1 MNDGAYGCFAAI
13 IIALILLVAAL
24 GTFNATPWGRGI
36 INSWDYAVQK
46 VDDATNYETRKN
58 VEDTCRAMAS
68 SYTAD
73 RMTWEQY
80 RSVENEEQR
89 AWADQAMMRANKTA
103 ASYNE
108 YILKNSFV
116 WDGNIPKDIKKELSY
131 IKN

>member
-1 MNDGAYGCFAAI
+1 MSDSAYGCLAAI
-13 IIALILLVAAL
+13 MITLVLLFVAFSA
-24 GTFNATPWGRGI
+24 FNATPWGRWTV
-36 INSWDYAVQK
+36 NSWDYAVQK

-80 RSVENEEQR
+80 RSAENEEQR

-116 WDGNIPKDIKKELSY
+116 WDGNIPKDISKELSY